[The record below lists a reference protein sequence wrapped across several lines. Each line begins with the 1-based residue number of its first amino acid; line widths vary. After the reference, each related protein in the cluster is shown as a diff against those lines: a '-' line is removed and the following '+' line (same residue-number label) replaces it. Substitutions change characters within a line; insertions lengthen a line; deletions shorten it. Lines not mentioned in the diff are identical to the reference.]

1 MSKGLLSRISV
12 PHVFTLLAGVILFCS
27 LLTWIIPS
35 GEYERQT
42 IQVGML
48 ERNVIVPNSYEHVDK
63 VRTMEAVFHTDAPS
77 GQAAPVG
84 VQGFLSAIPRGM
96 EAAADIIFFIFV
108 VGGVFGI
115 LNRSGAI
122 VSGIHS
128 LLGRFKESGPL
139 LTIILMTAIAIGGS
153 TLGMGEEFIPLVP
166 LFLIVSKELGYDR
179 VFGLA
184 LVFVAAETGFMA
196 ATTNPFTVNVA
207 QGIAELPL
215 NSLIPFRLI
224 FLVSSL
230 VVVLWYVLQYGAR
243 VKADRANSVMPN
255 DDFILPAS
263 QVEIEPFNN
272 RHRLTLIVCVALFAF
287 ILYAVQAWGWWMAE
301 MGGGFLAMGIA
312 AVIICRIPW
321 GEAARAMAKGMEE
334 MVVAALVVGFARG
347 VQVVLD
353 DALVLDT
360 IVYYS
365 AMGLEVF
372 PSYVAASGMFVF
384 QSFLNFFI
392 PSGSGQAAVTMP
404 IMAPLADV
412 LGLSR
417 QVAVFAFTCGDGLSN
432 TIIPTSGILMGMLGL
447 AGIPYDK
454 WLKFMVP
461 LFLRL
466 SVLAIIFL
474 TVMVLMGLE

>member
-1 MSKGLLSRISV
+1 
-12 PHVFTLLAGVILFCS
+12 
-27 LLTWIIPS
+27 
-35 GEYERQT
+35 
-42 IQVGML
+42 
-48 ERNVIVPNSYEHVDK
+48 
-63 VRTMEAVFHTDAPS
+63 
-77 GQAAPVG
+77 
-84 VQGFLSAIPRGM
+84 M

-115 LNRSGAI
+115 LQKSGAI
-122 VSGIHS
+122 VSGVHS
-128 LLGRFKESGPL
+128 LLTRFRHSGTL
-139 LTIILMTAIAIGGS
+139 LIVLLMTAIAIGGS

-184 LVFVAAETGFMA
+184 LVFVAAETGLA
-196 ATTNPFTVNVA
+196 ASTTNPFTVNIA

-215 NSLIPFRLI
+215 NSLIGFRSI
-224 FLVSSL
+224 FLMCAL
-230 VVVLWYVLQYGAR
+230 AVVLTYVLRYGAR
-243 VKADRANSVMPN
+243 VKASRANSVMP
-255 DDFILPAS
+255 DDLFELGDSHEVIPSFSARHGWILMS
-263 QVEIEPFNN
+263 
-272 RHRLTLIVCVALFAF
+272 CVAIFGF
-287 ILYAVQAWGWWMAE
+287 ILYAVQAYGWWMAE
-301 MGGGFLAMGIA
+301 MGGGFLLMAIA
-312 AVIICRIPW
+312 AIVIS
-321 GEAARAMAKGMEE
+321 GMKMKDAAGAMAKGMEE

-360 IVYYS
+360 IVFYAANLLQNFS
-365 AMGLEVF
+365 TH
-372 PSYVAASGMFVF
+372 VAAIGMFFF
-384 QSFLNFFI
+384 QTFLNFFI

-432 TIIPTSGILMGMLGL
+432 TIIPTSGILMAMLGL
-447 AGIPYDK
+447 AGIPYEK

-466 SVLAIIFL
+466 SALSIVFL
-474 TVMVLMGLE
+474 LIMVFLDIK